1 MFGLKCQPLEGELA
15 DHHALLHKY
24 LPHALLHKYLPHARA
39 LCVCVYIYIYIWL
52 TVIHIYLI
60 KLKELECLV

>member
-24 LPHALLHKYLPHARA
+24 LPHARA
-39 LCVCVYIYIYIWL
+39 LYIYMVDGNSY
-52 TVIHIYLI
+52 YLI

>member
-24 LPHALLHKYLPHARA
+24 LAHARA
-39 LCVCVYIYIYIWL
+39 LCVCVRVRVCVCVCGVDGNSY
-52 TVIHIYLI
+52 YLI